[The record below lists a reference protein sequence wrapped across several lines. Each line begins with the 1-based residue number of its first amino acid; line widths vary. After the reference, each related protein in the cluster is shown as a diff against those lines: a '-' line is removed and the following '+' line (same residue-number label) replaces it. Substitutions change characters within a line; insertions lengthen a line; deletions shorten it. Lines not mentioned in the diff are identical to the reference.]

1 MHKKKRKDL
10 VSYLL
15 SRLHLHLIHDLDP
28 YLGLHVF
35 LEFLPIYAAAPQV
48 FLEAATSLH
57 IL

>member
-1 MHKKKRKDL
+1 
-10 VSYLL
+10 
-15 SRLHLHLIHDLDP
+15 LDP